1 MGGAR
6 SWFHN
11 QGRGGKIA
19 FVVSVVLTLLAVAGI
34 VVHSLGSA
42 HRGLTSSS
50 TCLEW
55 GSASTKERDTYAPG
69 SVPPETVTE
78 HQGSENERQFGPFT
92 HLTESEPAQKIT
104 HECEAGRATGSEPH
118 SIGEAG

>member
-1 MGGAR
+1 MALGSA
-6 SWFHN
+6 
-11 QGRGGKIA
+11 A
-19 FVVSVVLTLLAVAGI
+19 LLAVVLLAGCGG
-34 VVHSLGSA
+34 HS
-42 HRGLTSSS
+42 GLSSSS

-55 GSASTKERDTYAPG
+55 GSASTKERDAYAPG

-78 HQGSENERQFGPFT
+78 HQGGENEKQFGPST

-118 SIGEAG
+118 SIGEVQ